1 MLPSVLSGVYYAGQ
15 QHPELG
21 RGMQALDK
29 RVLHATWTA
38 FSARLPPRPPD
49 QHPLHCHRPR
59 IPDQACFEAIVFRL
73 VTGCSWSTAGR
84 LGKGSATTLR
94 SRRDCWLALGAF
106 DATFEEALRGYDRII
121 GLDFSEVA
129 IDGSL
134 QKAPCG
140 GEGTGPNPTDRGKAG
155 WKWSIATEHNGVP
168 IGWAIDAANR
178 NDCLLLPPTLDAVAQ
193 RGLLFDIE
201 TLHLDRGYDDQIVRA
216 VCAAHGLTDVVISLK
231 RKKGQAKARRL
242 LPMGERWPVERTNS
256 WFTNFGQLRRSTDRR
271 TLHRLAMMAL
281 AATLILVVKLFL
293 WADRFHR

>member
-1 MLPSVLSGVYYAGQ
+1 
-15 QHPELG
+15 
-21 RGMQALDK
+21 
-29 RVLHATWTA
+29 
-38 FSARLPPRPPD
+38 
-49 QHPLHCHRPR
+49 
-59 IPDQACFEAIVFRL
+59 
-73 VTGCSWSTAGR
+73 
-84 LGKGSATTLR
+84 
-94 SRRDCWLALGAF
+94 DCWLALGAF

-155 WKWSIATEHNGVP
+155 WKWSIATEHQGVP

-216 VCAAHGLTDVVISLK
+216 VCAAQGLTDVVIARK
-231 RKKGQAKARRL
+231 RKKGQARTRKL
-242 LPMGERWPVERTNS
+242 LPIGERWPVERTNS

-271 TLHRLAMMAL
+271 TPHRLAMMAL
-281 AATLILVVKLFL
+281 VATLILVVKLFL